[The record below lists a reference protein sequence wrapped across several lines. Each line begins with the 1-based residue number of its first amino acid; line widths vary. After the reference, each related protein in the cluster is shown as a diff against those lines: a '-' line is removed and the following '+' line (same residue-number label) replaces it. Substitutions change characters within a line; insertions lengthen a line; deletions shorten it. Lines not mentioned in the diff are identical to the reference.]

1 MPSADTALTFQPAA
15 LAQALQTATSAG
27 AAIDAAAW
35 PASLAPADIIAVHR
49 ERALR
54 WGDAAQ
60 APQYWKSGGPS
71 RSQPLGHAPLPPQ
84 GVHGGGADLRATPFF
99 LRGVEAEIALRL
111 GHAVDADQ
119 AAALDEASA
128 AELIDAMALSI
139 EIVDSR
145 WQQQLQAPAA
155 LKAADLLCHGAL
167 VLGAWQPYRPVDG
180 STQRCTVQIGAQPAQ
195 AFENSYGLQD
205 PAWLLPQWLRHATAH
220 FGSLRAGTV
229 VTTGSWCGLLQAAAG
244 DAVRVQFDG
253 IGELRVQ
260 L

>member
-1 MPSADTALTFQPAA
+1 
-15 LAQALQTATSAG
+15 
-27 AAIDAAAW
+27 
-35 PASLAPADIIAVHR
+35 
-49 ERALR
+49 
-54 WGDAAQ
+54 
-60 APQYWKSGGPS
+60 
-71 RSQPLGHAPLPPQ
+71 
-84 GVHGGGADLRATPFF
+84 
-99 LRGVEAEIALRL
+99 EIALRL

-128 AELIDAMALSI
+128 AELIDAMAVSI
-139 EIVDSR
+139 EMVDSR

-220 FGSLRAGTV
+220 FG
-229 VTTGSWCGLLQAAAG
+229 
-244 DAVRVQFDG
+244 
-253 IGELRVQ
+253 
-260 L
+260 